1 MCDIIR
7 KKEFK
12 FEGNIESTRIEIIA
26 CFDHCSAHSVRERA
40 SKQWALEKT
49 HKINKLKGLV
59 RDMAMMK
66 Q

>member
-49 HKINKLKGLV
+49 HKINK
-59 RDMAMMK
+59 
-66 Q
+66 